1 MKIRMLIVMYFVP
14 WSQQFLYDDLL
25 YTLALTMW
33 KYVKTSYLIEVKYK
47 FAHNYNF
54 NIYIVGGKM

>member
-1 MKIRMLIVMYFVP
+1 MMIF
-14 WSQQFLYDDLL
+14 

-54 NIYIVGGKM
+54 NIYIVGGKMKEEVLRAWHVGNMTNKF